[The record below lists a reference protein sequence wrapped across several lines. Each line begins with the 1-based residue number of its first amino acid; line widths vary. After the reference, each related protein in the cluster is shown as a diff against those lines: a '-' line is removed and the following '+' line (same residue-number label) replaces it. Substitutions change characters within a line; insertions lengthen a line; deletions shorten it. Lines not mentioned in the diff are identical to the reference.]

1 MSEIQVKG
9 KKRAKRPSV
18 LNKYFHHIDRGSTT
32 GREIGAGVLMC
43 ILGVC
48 GMFINMQLIGQYH
61 VSGSAITASVEQLAA
76 NGEFYAEFYFLS
88 MMLAFVGSLLMGLFA
103 RLPLVQTTSLGL
115 STVMIS
121 TLGIGTGLSYQ
132 NLLAVCFVSSAVYT
146 IIMAVPMVR
155 KAVLG
160 AIPLSVRRAA
170 PIALGVLLVM
180 TATQLT
186 GLVSFGDSGL
196 TIFGTGN
203 SITRMDGIAQTV
215 QTPKLFDFGTYQDFG
230 YKADSYFPVIQW
242 SLFGAIAS
250 FAAFLLLRKTKH
262 PTLYALLIGTLVFLI
277 GLLTQVVF
285 YFSRSGQLRYEL
297 DVLWGR
303 LWMVG
308 SEDAQHL
315 HLGQIIQNL
324 SIGELFKEGFNFTAY
339 TEAGGNVIMLFA
351 TGLLTFLCASIASS
365 EAMLQDGDTDDA
377 AGGRAHLCNAMMN
390 VFSPLLGMTPV
401 AIASVSAAGRRDGAR
416 SGLASVVA
424 AIGFLVSAFVWLV
437 PFLFCTTT
445 SYDIVFNM
453 YGHYGKV
460 LQLLTDSSFIVADAV
475 MALVGLLMIHGALC
489 HDWTN
494 TRHAAPML
502 ATVAAAFFL
511 NSLACGMAAGMLA
524 HLLTNIFDRE
534 RELTIGNII
543 AGVIGAAQLVL
554 TALC

>member
-18 LNKYFHHIDRGSTT
+18 LNKFFHHIDRGSTT
-32 GREIGAGVLMC
+32 GREIGAGLLMC

-61 VSGSAITASVEQLAA
+61 VPGSAIASSVEQLAA

-88 MMLAFVGSLLMGLFA
+88 MMLAFVGSLLMGLVA

-132 NLLAVCFVSSAVYT
+132 NLLAVCFMSSAVYMV
-146 IIMAVPMVR
+146 IMAVPVVR

-180 TATQLT
+180 TAMQLT
-186 GLVSFGDSGL
+186 GLVSFGDSNV
-196 TIFGTGN
+196 IIYGTGN
-203 SITRMDGIAQTV
+203 SINRMDGIAQTV
-215 QTPKLFDFGTYQDFG
+215 QTPALFDFTRYQELG

-250 FAAFLLLRKTKH
+250 FATFLLLRKTKH
-262 PTLYALLIGTLVFLI
+262 PTLYALLIGTLVFFF

-285 YFSRSGQLRYEL
+285 YFSKSGQLRYEL

-315 HLGQIIQNL
+315 HLGYILQNL
-324 SIGELFKEGFNFTAY
+324 SIGSIFKEGFDFTAY
-339 TEAGGNVIMLFA
+339 TEAGGSVVILFA
-351 TGLLTFLCASIASS
+351 SGLLTFLCVAVASS
-365 EAMLQDGDTDDA
+365 EAMMQDADVTDEA
-377 AGGRAHLCNAMMN
+377 CGRAYLCNVALN
-390 VFSPLLGMTPV
+390 VVAPVLGMPPV
-401 AIASVSAAGRRDGAR
+401 AIAPASAAGRRDGAR

-424 AIGFLVSAFVWLV
+424 ALGFLVSAVVWVV
-437 PFLFCTTT
+437 PFFFCTTT
-445 SYDIVFNM
+445 SYDIAFNM

-475 MALVGLLMIHGALC
+475 MALVGLMLVHGALR
-489 HDWTN
+489 HDWRN

-502 ATVAAAFFL
+502 TMVAVTFFL

-534 RELTIGNII
+534 RELTISNII
-543 AGVIGAAQLVL
+543 AGIIGAAQLVL
-554 TALC
+554 TALR

>member
-1 MSEIQVKG
+1 MSEIQAKG
-9 KKRAKRPSV
+9 KKRAKRPSI

-32 GREIGAGVLMC
+32 GREIGAGLLMC

-61 VSGSAITASVEQLAA
+61 VSGSAIASSVEQLAA

-88 MMLAFVGSLLMGLFA
+88 MMIAFVGSLLMGLIA
-103 RLPLVQTTSLGL
+103 RLPLVQTTGLGL
-115 STVMIS
+115 SAVMIS
-121 TLGIGTGLSYQ
+121 TLVIGTGLSYQ
-132 NLLAVCFVSSAVYT
+132 NLLAVCFVSSAVHT
-146 IIMAVPMVR
+146 VIMAVPVVR

-180 TATQLT
+180 TAMQLT
-186 GLVSFGDSGL
+186 GLVSFGNSNM
-196 TIFGTGN
+196 IIYGTGN

-215 QTPKLFDFGTYQDFG
+215 QTPALFDFARYQELG

-250 FAAFLLLRKTKH
+250 FVAFLLLRKTRH
-262 PTLYALLIGTLVFLI
+262 PTLYALLIGTLVFFI

-315 HLGQIIQNL
+315 HLGFILQHL
-324 SIGELFKEGFNFTAY
+324 SVGEIFKTGFDFAAY
-339 TEAGGNVIMLFA
+339 TEAGGNVVMLFA
-351 TGLLTFLCASIASS
+351 AGLLTFLCASIASS
-365 EAMLQDGDTDDA
+365 EAMLQDGDLDDA
-377 AGGRAHLCNAMMN
+377 AGGRAHLCLAVMN
-390 VFSPLLGMTPV
+390 VVSPLLGMTPV
-401 AIASVSAAGRRDGAR
+401 VITPASAAGRRDGAR
-416 SGLASVVA
+416 SGLASVA
-424 AIGFLVSAFVWLV
+424 AALGFLVSAFVWLV

-475 MALVGLLMIHGALC
+475 MALVGMMMIHRALR

-543 AGVIGAAQLVL
+543 AGAIGAAQLVL
-554 TALC
+554 TALL

>member
-1 MSEIQVKG
+1 MSEIQAKG

-18 LNKYFHHIDRGSTT
+18 LNKFFHHIDRGSTT
-32 GREIGAGVLMC
+32 GREISAGVLMC

-48 GMFINMQLIGQYH
+48 CMFINMQLLGQYH
-61 VSGSAITASVEQLAA
+61 VSGSAISATADQLAS
-76 NGEFYAEFYFLS
+76 NGEFYAQFYFLS
-88 MMLAFVGSLLMGLFA
+88 MMIAFLGSLLMGLVA

-121 TLGIGTGLSYQ
+121 TLGLGTGLSYQ

-146 IIMAVPMVR
+146 VLMAVPVVR
-155 KAVLG
+155 KAVLN
-160 AIPLSVRRAA
+160 AIPTSVRRAA
-170 PIALGVLLVM
+170 PIALGVMLVM
-180 TATQLT
+180 TAMQLT
-186 GLVSFGDSGL
+186 GMVSFGDSNL
-196 TIFGTGN
+196 AIYGTGN
-203 SITRMDGIAQTV
+203 SITRMEGIAQTV
-215 QTPKLFDFGTYQDFG
+215 QTPVLFGFAKYQELG
-230 YKADSYFPVIQW
+230 YKADAYFPVIQW
-242 SLFGAIAS
+242 SLFGA
-250 FAAFLLLRKTKH
+250 FAAFGAFLLLRKTKH
-262 PTLYALLIGTLVFLI
+262 PILYALLIGTLVFFI

-315 HLGQIIQNL
+315 HLGVILQNL
-324 SIGELFKEGFNFTAY
+324 SIGEIFKTGFDFTAY
-339 TEAGGNVIMLFA
+339 TEAGGNVILLFA

-365 EAMLQDGDTDDA
+365 EAMLQDGDADDA
-377 AGGRAHLCNAMMN
+377 AAGRVHLCTAAMN
-390 VFSPLLGMTPV
+390 VVAPLLGVTPITL
-401 AIASVSAAGRRDGAR
+401 APACAAGRRDGAR

-424 AIGFLVSAFVWLV
+424 AIGFLVSAFVWIV
-437 PFLFCTTT
+437 PFIFCTTT

-475 MALVGLLMIHGALC
+475 MALVGLLMIHRALR
-489 HDWTN
+489 HDWTYP
-494 TRHAAPML
+494 RHAAPML
-502 ATVAAAFFL
+502 TMVVAAFFL

-524 HLLTNIFDRE
+524 HLLTNVFDRE
-534 RELTIGNII
+534 RELTVGHVI

-554 TALC
+554 FVLC